1 MRKRWRACSDA
12 DRIRQ
17 RLYRSKAAQGPRAL
31 DLAPCLA
38 QSAAV
43 PATSQTTR
51 NAHRATSASS
61 DWRGTIRFILFV
73 ALLALGLRSFVV
85 MPRSIPSES
94 MMPRLL
100 VGDYLLVAKWP
111 YGWSRFSFPW
121 APPGPHGRLFGKA
134 PTRGDVV
141 VFRAPPND
149 SEDYI
154 KRLIGLPGDRVQMR
168 HGVLWLNGKAVPKRR
183 IADFSVPIAANTE
196 CSVIAN
202 VQVPYG
208 ADADA
213 EGRPTCRFPRYRETL
228 PNGVSYDVL
237 DQGETPQDDTPVIT
251 VPAGHYFL
259 MGDNRDMSADS
270 RFAAVAGGGIGM
282 VPAENLEGRAI
293 LTIFSVDGSARLLDP
308 TTWLPAIR
316 PSRIG
321 HGFR

>member
-1 MRKRWRACSDA
+1 MRERWRACSDA

-31 DLAPCLA
+31 DLAPCRA
-38 QSAAV
+38 QSAGV

-308 TTWLPAIR
+308 TTWLSAIR

>member
-1 MRKRWRACSDA
+1 MRAER
-12 DRIRQ
+12 
-17 RLYRSKAAQGPRAL
+17 PRVL
-31 DLAPCLA
+31 DLAPRLA
-38 QSAAV
+38 QSAEV

-51 NAHRATSASS
+51 HPPQTTRAPS
-61 DWRGTIRFILFV
+61 DWRGTIRFVVLV
-73 ALLALGLRSFVV
+73 ALMALGLRSFVV

-111 YGWSRFSFPW
+111 YGWSRFSLPW
-121 APPGPHGRLFGKA
+121 APAGPHGRLFGRA
-134 PTRGDVV
+134 PIRGDVV
-141 VFRAPPND
+141 VFRAPPD
-149 SEDYI
+149 DGEDYI

-168 HGVLWLNGKAVPKRR
+168 HGVLWLNGKAVPKVR

-196 CSVIAN
+196 CSVIPN

-208 ADADA
+208 AGADA
-213 EGRPTCRFPRYRETL
+213 EGHPACRFPRYRETL
-228 PNGVSYDVL
+228 PNGVSYDVI
-237 DQGETPQDDTPVIT
+237 DQGETPQDDTPVLT
-251 VPAGHYFL
+251 VPSGHYFL

-293 LTIFSVDGSARLLDP
+293 VTIFSVDGSARLLDP
-308 TTWLPAIR
+308 TTWFTAIR
-316 PSRIG
+316 LDRIG

>member
-1 MRKRWRACSDA
+1 
-12 DRIRQ
+12 
-17 RLYRSKAAQGPRAL
+17 
-31 DLAPCLA
+31 
-38 QSAAV
+38 V

-51 NAHRATSASS
+51 DSHSAAHAPG
-61 DWRGTIRFILFV
+61 DWRGTIRFILIV

-111 YGWSRFSFPW
+111 YGWSRFSLPW
-121 APPGPHGRLFGKA
+121 APSGPHGRLLGHA
-134 PTRGDVV
+134 PMRGDVV
-141 VFRAPPND
+141 IFRAPPD
-149 SEDYI
+149 DREDYI
-154 KRLIGLPGDRVQMR
+154 KRLIGLPGDRIQMR
-168 HGVLWLNGKAVPKRR
+168 RGVLWLNGRAVPRTR

-196 CSVIAN
+196 CSVIAD

-208 ADADA
+208 AGADA
-213 EGRPTCRFPRYRETL
+213 EGRPACRFPRYRETL
-228 PNGVSYDVL
+228 PDGVSYEVI
-237 DQGETPQDDTPVIT
+237 DQGETPQDDTAVFT

-270 RFAAVAGGGIGM
+270 RFVATPGGGIGM

-293 LTIFSVDGSARLLDP
+293 LTIFSVDGSARLRDP
-308 TTWLPAIR
+308 ASWLPAIR
-316 PSRIG
+316 PSRLG